1 MESERGETLD
11 GGSVA
16 PGGRRILKGDMVYL
30 APLLLATLIAGT
42 TPIAAKYATAEI
54 SPFSLGF
61 LRFGIAAL
69 LLLAVL
75 LIRGERFDFSGGDRW
90 RILWLG
96 LLVVPINQPLFLIG
110 THKASAGH
118 SGLVYALTP
127 VFVLLLAAMM
137 GMEKIT
143 RRKIVGV
150 ILSFGGIA
158 AIIAGAG
165 VQFSPDFLLGDLMLL
180 GAVFSWSLYVVGSK
194 PLIARHG
201 ALRTLTA
208 AFLIGV
214 TIYAPVF
221 LWDMHNVE
229 WSSISTDGWIGA
241 LYISLVTSF
250 LGYFLWNWL
259 LSRID
264 ASKASTINNL
274 APIVTILLGVLL
286 LDEPLTLLLVLGGLT
301 TILGVAITQ
310 RG

>member
-1 MESERGETLD
+1 MNSR
-11 GGSVA
+11 
-16 PGGRRILKGDMVYL
+16 YL

-54 SPFSLGF
+54 SPLSLGF
-61 LRFGIAAL
+61 IRFGLAAL
-69 LLLAVL
+69 LLLGVL
-75 LIRGERFDFSGGDRW
+75 RLKGERFDFRGSDRW

-118 SGLVYALTP
+118 SGLIYALTP
-127 VFVLLLAAMM
+127 VLVLLLAAAS

-143 RRKIVGV
+143 AKKIIGV
-150 ILSFGGIA
+150 VLSFGGIA
-158 AIIAGAG
+158 AIIFGDG
-165 VQFSPDFLLGDLMLL
+165 IRFSEDFLLGDLMLL

-214 TIYAPVF
+214 IIYTPVF
-221 LWDMHNVE
+221 LWDMHNVR
-229 WSSISTDGWIGA
+229 WSDVSLKGWIGY

-264 ASKASTINNL
+264 ASKASGINNL
-274 APIVTILLGVLL
+274 APIVTILLGVLFL
-286 LDEPLTLLLVLGGLT
+286 EEHLTTLLVVGALT
-301 TILGVAITQ
+301 TIVGVAITQ
-310 RG
+310 RS

>member
-1 MESERGETLD
+1 MESVSEIGEPEKEHRD
-11 GGSVA
+11 RSA
-16 PGGRRILKGDMVYL
+16 GGRGIYIL
-30 APLLLATLIAGT
+30 PLLLSTLIAGT

-54 SPFSLGF
+54 SPLSLGF
-61 LRFGIAAL
+61 IRFGLAAL
-69 LLLAVL
+69 LLLGVL
-75 LIRGERFDFSGGDRW
+75 LIRGERFKFTGSDRW

-96 LLVVPINQPLFLIG
+96 VLVVPINQPLFLIG

-118 SGLVYALTP
+118 SGLIYALTP
-127 VFVLLLAAMM
+127 VFVLLLAAMV
-137 GMEKIT
+137 GMESITPKKI
-143 RRKIVGV
+143 IGV

-158 AIIAGAG
+158 AIIVGAG
-165 VQFSPDFLLGDLMLL
+165 IKFSPDFLLGDAMLL

-201 ALRTLTA
+201 PLKTLAA

-214 TIYAPVF
+214 ILYSPIF
-221 LWDMHNVE
+221 LWDMHNVK
-229 WSSISTDGWIGA
+229 WSAVSLDGWLGY
-241 LYISLVTSF
+241 LYLSLVTSF

-264 ASKASTINNL
+264 ASKVSGINNL
-274 APIVTILLGVLL
+274 APIVTLLLGVLL
-286 LDEPLTLLLVLGGLT
+286 LDEPLTLLLVAGAVT